1 MSTADLPAELLDLMA
16 MSAEELD
23 PELAPYLYEDETF
36 GICLKHP
43 LVFQLMFHSPGMAN
57 RVFHKKQEALAV
69 AIEEENWS
77 SVIWLH
83 ERAYRCDALM
93 DYVIG
98 RDEDGVPLSL
108 DHFDQETRDL
118 IADVWT
124 DSENI
129 GQHEDDWRAIFA
141 VPEGFWLGSQGER
154 DEFDALP
161 DPIPVWRGDI
171 EDGGWSFTTD
181 ERVARFFADRFPHL
195 GTYDIVQDTIPKD
208 RVFGYLSRRGES
220 EVLVRP

>member
-1 MSTADLPAELLDLMA
+1 
-16 MSAEELD
+16 
-23 PELAPYLYEDETF
+23 
-36 GICLKHP
+36 
-43 LVFQLMFHSPGMAN
+43 
-57 RVFHKKQEALAV
+57 
-69 AIEEENWS
+69 
-77 SVIWLH
+77 
-83 ERAYRCDALM
+83 
-93 DYVIG
+93 
-98 RDEDGVPLSL
+98 VPLSL

-141 VPEGFWLGSQGER
+141 VPTGFWLGSQGER

-195 GTYDIVQDTIPKD
+195 GTYDIVQDTVPKD